1 MSLLIGT
8 LCLNEMEWL
17 PRLYEQ
23 HKNWPGLT
31 KWVFVESADIMYAQA
46 NPGMVNRFGLSTD
59 GTTEYLQWLATEDD
73 RIIHIPMGISSNR
86 DPAQGKC
93 EARQRYMDVANEI
106 QPNWILTLDADEFY
120 TLKDQE
126 KMLPSFKRWARNK
139 NGVTLPYRNIWRP
152 ESIQDQPLFQF
163 EITGKLWGVVVCK
176 FWRWQPGI
184 KYDGNHNSPTVNGKP
199 CNKNL
204 KKLHKLRE
212 SKHVPQFIH
221 MGFASRAKTRTAK
234 NRYYVER
241 GEGKT
246 DHRGHYVKS
255 RASFEGWL
263 PGDELANDDKIVSY
277 TGPIPEVF
285 QGEDNVGTT
294 GNGKRGL

>member
-1 MSLLIGT
+1 MSLLIDT

-17 PRLYEQ
+17 PRPYEQ
-23 HKNWPGLT
+23 HKNWPGLVE
-31 KWVFVESADIMYAQA
+31 WVFVESADIKYAQA

-73 RIIHIPMGISSNR
+73 RIVHIPMGISSDPVN
-86 DPAQGKC
+86 PAQSKC
-93 EARQRYMDVANEI
+93 EARQRYIDVADKI
-106 QPNWILTLDADEFY
+106 QPSWILTLDADEFY

-139 NGVTLPYRNIWRP
+139 SGVTLPYRNIWRP
-152 ESIQDQPLFQF
+152 ESIRSEPLFSW
-163 EITGKLWGVVVCK
+163 EITGKLWEVIVCK

-184 KYDGNHNSPTVNGKP
+184 KYDGNHNSPILNGRL

-204 KKLHKLRE
+204 RYLH
-212 SKHVPQFIH
+212 SNNAVPNFIH
-221 MGFASRAKTRTAK
+221 MGFASEAKTRTAK

-246 DHRGHYVKS
+246 DHRGSYVKS

-263 PGDELANDDKIVSY
+263 PGDKLVNNDKIIQY

-285 QGEDNVGTT
+285 QDGD
-294 GNGKRGL
+294 

>member
-23 HKNWPGLT
+23 HKNWPGLRE
-31 KWVFVESADIMYAQA
+31 WVFIESADRMYAAA
-46 NPGMVNRFGLSTD
+46 NPDMVTDKGLSVD
-59 GTTEYLQWLATEDD
+59 GTSDYLQFLTKQDD
-73 RIIHIPMGISSNR
+73 RIVYIPLGFSSNSN
-86 DPAQGKC
+86 PAQGKC
-93 EARQRYMDVANEI
+93 EARQRYIDVADKI
-106 QPNWILTLDADEFY
+106 QPSWILTLDADEFY

-139 NGVTLPYRNIWRP
+139 SGVTLPYRNIWRP
-152 ESIQDQPLFQF
+152 ESIRSEPLFSW
-163 EITGKLWGVVVCK
+163 EITGKLWEVIVCK

-184 KYDGNHNSPTVNGKP
+184 KYDGNHNSPILNGRL

-204 KKLHKLRE
+204 RYLH
-212 SKHVPQFIH
+212 SNNAVPNFIH
-221 MGFASRAKTRTAK
+221 MGFASEAKTRTAK

-246 DHRGHYVKS
+246 DHRGSYVKS

-263 PGDELANDDKIVSY
+263 PGDKLVNNDKIIQY

-285 QGEDNVGTT
+285 QDGD
-294 GNGKRGL
+294 